1 MWAGA
6 ASEYLEEFLRIGIK
20 DFLLL
25 FNWED
30 AVFIGS
36 TPSHIPS
43 QTQAVSTQTP
53 GHVGSMPHCGPKNL
67 HACVGGAAEQPS
79 SGGGSSSTLDKYI
92 ALFGG

>member
-1 MWAGA
+1 MHVGRSSVIEYSKCTWASRVSRA
-6 ASEYLEEFLRIGIK
+6 FSDEE
-20 DFLLL
+20 
-25 FNWED
+25 